1 MSHSV
6 WFGQRWCVCLLYF
19 YIFFFVFKKEKSKYF
34 LPLSKFMYKCLTV
47 LIAFK
52 VNVYVIHQKHFC
64 TSPEKLI
71 VGHYSMVVCK
81 LKICISAPFFFK
93 KHKHRTKISIGH
105 NQEVL
110 WTRLDLSPP
119 QHLEKQNKTN
129 LANTHFTFRI
139 CIHVMNKLF
148 LWSRNYFWPRLAA
161 LLLFPAPNP
170 TF

>member
-47 LIAFK
+47 RI
-52 VNVYVIHQKHFC
+52 VYVIHQKHFC

-81 LKICISAPFFFK
+81 LKICISAPFKKKK

-119 QHLEKQNKTN
+119 QHLECGWFLNYKKQTLQIHTLPFGFASTSWTN
-129 LANTHFTFRI
+129 FSCGAGSIFD
-139 CIHVMNKLF
+139 HV
-148 LWSRNYFWPRLAA
+148 
-161 LLLFPAPNP
+161 
-170 TF
+170 